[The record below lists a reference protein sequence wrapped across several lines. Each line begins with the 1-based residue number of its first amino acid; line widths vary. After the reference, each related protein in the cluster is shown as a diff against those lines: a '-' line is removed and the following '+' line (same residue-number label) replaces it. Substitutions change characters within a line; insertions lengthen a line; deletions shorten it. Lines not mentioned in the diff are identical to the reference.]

1 MAFRFK
7 LEEPIQKGFRRIGC
21 EQIDRA
27 LGELSAGLNLPA
39 EIHEA
44 RKCLKRVRALLRLGR
59 EGLGTE
65 IFRIE
70 NRRFSD
76 IAGRLAPARDD
87 HVLCETLLKLEAAES
102 DDRTRRALSR
112 VRVLFL
118 AGRAESARTDT
129 DSSAVG
135 EVMDA
140 LADAR
145 DRFGTLSFKPA
156 TTDTLVSGLVHNYR
170 RARKAMAAA
179 YETNEDEAFHTWRK
193 GVQAHW
199 RHTSLLSRLWPDLMD
214 VRVGAARELSQILG
228 DDHDLSILRDR
239 IYSVVEDA
247 PLSPDETD
255 AVLTLIGARQDGLR
269 RIAKPRGE
277 MLLAASPKAHGRWIA
292 ALWTAARERAK
303 CDKTVQDLDL
313 DDANSEKKRAFSR
326 T

>member
-7 LEEPIQKGFRRIGC
+7 LDEPIQKGFRRIGC

-76 IAGRLAPARDD
+76 IAARLAPSRDD
-87 HVLCETLLKLEAAES
+87 YVLCETLLKLEAAED

-112 VRVLFL
+112 FRLFFL
-118 AGRAESARTDT
+118 ASRAESSGAGT
-129 DSSAVG
+129 DSSVVS
-135 EVMDA
+135 EVMAA
-140 LADAR
+140 LTDAR
-145 DRFGTLSFKPA
+145 ERFGSLSFKPA

-179 YETNEDEAFHTWRK
+179 YETNDDEAFHSWRK
-193 GVQAHW
+193 SVQAHW
-199 RHTSLLSRLWPDLMD
+199 RHTSLLSRLWPELMD
-214 VRVGAARELSQILG
+214 VRVAAARELSQLLG

-239 IYSVVEDA
+239 ICSVVPDA

-255 AVLTLIGARQDGLR
+255 AVLTRIGVRQDGLR
-269 RIAKPRGE
+269 LIAKPRGE
-277 MLLAASPKAHGRWIA
+277 LLLAASPKAHGRWIK

-303 CDKTVQDLDL
+303 CDKTVQDVDL
-313 DDANSEKKRAFSR
+313 DEAIPEKKRAFSR